1 MSKTET
7 QDKYATEYRY
17 GTRWNQDPSRKY
29 FYMECKRCGAFS
41 HTGEGA
47 VATTCYECVQE
58 LVDPPEFKSKR
69 NTGRPSGWHFMK
81 EFVDKDGNVYYRGK
95 EQPTL
100 KGTLKPTV
108 VEKKKKFSKK
118 EKDTY
123 KTQAAIQVA
132 SLKKELKT
140 LRWKKDK
147 KIVNQKIKNYSKVMK
162 GKITDSLVTKLF
174 S

>member
-1 MSKTET
+1 
-7 QDKYATEYRY
+7 
-17 GTRWNQDPSRKY
+17 
-29 FYMECKRCGAFS
+29 
-41 HTGEGA
+41 
-47 VATTCYECVQE
+47 
-58 LVDPPEFKSKR
+58 
-69 NTGRPSGWHFMK
+69 MK

-132 SLKKELKT
+132 SLKKPEDKEL
-140 LRWKKDK
+140 
-147 KIVNQKIKNYSKVMK
+147 
-162 GKITDSLVTKLF
+162 
-174 S
+174 